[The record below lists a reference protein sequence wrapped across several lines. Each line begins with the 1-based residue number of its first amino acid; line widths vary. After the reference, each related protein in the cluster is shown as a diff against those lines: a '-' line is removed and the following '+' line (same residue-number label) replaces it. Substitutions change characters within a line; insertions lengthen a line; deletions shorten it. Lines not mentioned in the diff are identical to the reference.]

1 MEKAILKT
9 LSYYDIFKFPL
20 KAWEIHKYLI
30 GKSSDL
36 KQTEKALKSLIK
48 KGKIKKQKDYYF
60 LFGHRGLVKSRLER
74 EVVSLSHLKTAKF
87 ISNLFRLIP
96 TIKLVGVSGSLSM
109 MGSRKE
115 DDIDL
120 FIITSKNRIWVSRL
134 FLIIL
139 TSLTGLRRKRHEK
152 ILSANGKICINLIL
166 EEESLEQ
173 EKKNIYLAH
182 EVLQMRLLWQKEEI
196 YSDFLHA
203 NSWAFKYLPNWR
215 SSIIENRKSKT
226 KSQKY
231 KSKVKTLGLIDRFEV
246 FAKKFQLKI
255 MGSPDKS
262 ERIENHAL
270 YFHPEDK
277 GVKIIKSYN
286 KRLKLLNK

>member
-1 MEKAILKT
+1 MEKAVLKT
-9 LSYYDIFKFPL
+9 LAYYDIFNFPL

-36 KQTEKALKSLIK
+36 KQTEKALRSLIK
-48 KGKIKKQKDYYF
+48 KQKIKKQKDFYY
-60 LFGHRGLVKSRLER
+60 LSNRNGLVKSRLER
-74 EVVSLSHLKTAKF
+74 ETVSRSHLKTAKF
-87 ISNLFRLIP
+87 ISALFKLIP
-96 TIKLVGVSGSLSM
+96 SVKLVGVSGSLSM
-109 MGSRKE
+109 MASRKE

-120 FIITSKNRIWVSRL
+120 FIITSKNRIWISRL
-134 FLIIL
+134 LLIIV

-166 EEESLEQ
+166 EEGSLEQ
-173 EKKNIYLAH
+173 KKKNIYLAH
-182 EVLQMRLLWQKEEI
+182 EVLQMRLLWQKDQI

-203 NSWAFKYLPNWR
+203 NSWAFKHLPNWR
-215 SSIIENRKSKT
+215 SSVVENQKLKT

-231 KSKVKTLGLIDRFEV
+231 KSQVQSLGPIDWMEI
-246 FAKKFQLKI
+246 FAKKLQLKI

-277 GVKIIKSYN
+277 GIKVLKEYK
-286 KRLKLLNK
+286 KRLDQISK